1 MGHCHKK
8 CKERR
13 KGEDIKLTEISV
25 RKTLK
30 RKNKDNLERGQ
41 ERQTTLERGYGE
53 RVLGR

>member
-1 MGHCHKK
+1 MSKKK

-30 RKNKDNLERGQ
+30 RKNKDNLEKGQ
-41 ERQTTLERGYGE
+41 ERQTTLEGGYGE